1 MRIAAI
7 YIYPNSKPHLFG
19 DDHLGITINLGGK
32 YFYDVSTILGNE
44 IITEKKINK
53 NFIKDFWGINIEL
66 VSAIVGANGTGKTT
80 ILNLIKE
87 SCQLII
93 EEDTKEPY
101 IMWTS
106 AGGLFFYYSPY
117 LGANNEDG
125 DVSNVHNLS
134 KLSQFK
140 KDTRWVR
147 DEFNVLWE
155 YHNSERLK
163 RIISFLKKE
172 KYVEILN
179 EMNITSFTKIKLRFL
194 IINKDNSNTSRNFRP
209 FFDRFSKL
217 INTER
222 ETKEQEV
229 LESLKLDTKNKINES
244 DEYNDFSKN
253 LRLKLYILDSVIHK
267 IHSILERTGNDYLE
281 EGFIKNNISEDDPE
295 FLQITSTKEAL
306 FWFLDN
312 AYIEKGENKYYLPK
326 KEIKSFTQLLLDMVD
341 EDNHINYT
349 NELTVDFN
357 NVISIIDSYQ
367 RLLLSFRDVFTYD
380 ETLFLT
386 FQPDITLSSGEM
398 SFYELFSSL
407 DDANNIIENRL
418 DAGHYDEISEYP
430 VHQNYFILIDE
441 GDLGFHPTW
450 KKSYINS
457 LISVI
462 PEIFQ
467 NKTVQIILTTHDPLT
482 LSDIPS
488 HNSVY
493 LDKDDLGKTILY
505 HKNDNS
511 SFGANIHD
519 LLSDNF
525 FLKGGHIGDF
535 AKQKINTVITL
546 LNSLI
551 GKKKKFDKVDILN
564 KEKEILFITINMVG
578 DTIVRKKLLEMYFEV
593 FSDTQALNNEINNLE
608 KQILLLKKK
617 RDDIT

>member
-7 YIYPNSKPHLFG
+7 YIYPNSKPYLFG
-19 DDHLGITINLGGK
+19 DNHLGITINLGGK
-32 YFYDVSTILGNE
+32 YFYDVSTIGGIE
-44 IITEKKINK
+44 IIIDKKINK
-53 NFIKDFWGINIEL
+53 NFIKDFWGINVEL

-87 SCQLII
+87 SCQLVI
-93 EEDTKEPY
+93 EEDNKDPY
-101 IMWTS
+101 IMWTN

-117 LGANNEDG
+117 LGENNEDG
-125 DVSNVHNLS
+125 DISNIHNLS

-155 YHNSERLK
+155 YHNSQRLK
-163 RIISFLKKE
+163 RIITFIEKE
-172 KYVEILN
+172 KYKDILDEI
-179 EMNITSFTKIKLRFL
+179 NITSFTKIKLKFS
-194 IINKDNSNTSRNFRP
+194 IIKKDNSNTSRNFRP
-209 FFDRFSKL
+209 FFDRFIKL
-217 INTER
+217 QEVER
-222 ETKEQEV
+222 ISKEQEF
-229 LESLKLDTKNKINES
+229 LDKLRLDTKAKIKES
-244 DEYNDFSKN
+244 VEYNNYSKN
-253 LRLKLYILDSVIHK
+253 LRLKLHILDSIIHK
-267 IHSILERTGNDYLE
+267 IHSILERTGNDFLE
-281 EGFIKNNISEDDPE
+281 EGFIKNNISEDNPE

-312 AYIEKGENKYYLPK
+312 AFIEKRENKYYLPK
-326 KEIKSFTQLLLDMVD
+326 NEIKSFTKLLLEMVD

-367 RLLLSFRDVFTYD
+367 RLLLSFRDVFAYD

-386 FQPDITLSSGEM
+386 FQPDVTLSSGEM

-430 VHQNYFILIDE
+430 VHQNYFLLIDE

-467 NKTVQIILTTHDPLT
+467 NKTLQIILTTHDPLT

-493 LDKDDLGKTILY
+493 LDKDDLGNTILY
-505 HKNDNS
+505 NKNDNS

-551 GKKKKFDKVDILN
+551 GKKKKFDKVDISN
-564 KEKEILFITINMVG
+564 KEKEILFITISMVG
-578 DTIVRKKLLEMYFEV
+578 DTIVRKKLMEMYFEV
-593 FSDTQALNNEINNLE
+593 FSDTQALNSEINNLE
-608 KQILLLKKK
+608 KQILLLKQK